1 QPDRRQG
8 HRRKRIDRCPT
19 MHGSR
24 GARRAFAV
32 RDQASR
38 HADDTTAGLVGDPD
52 RTRRSKPMIPASFDY
67 VRATSLA
74 QAIGLLQKDPD
85 GTKLVAGGH
94 TLIPTLKLRLAS
106 PALLVDIGGI
116 NELKGI
122 EVGDRIRIGAL
133 TTHAELL
140 ASEPLRKVLPIFHQ
154 TADLIADPQVR
165 NRGTIGGSL
174 ANADP
179 AADWPA
185 VVLALKAELEL
196 AGPTGRR
203 RVAAKDFFVDI
214 MSTALKPE
222 EVLMAIHIPQPR
234 PGARFRYRKIRHPEA
249 RGQRPERHRS
259 WRSTRFFRTP
269 IFSTSSSTVSPCS
282 RNQPSSRPQPLPTVP
297 EPMNSPGINVSSCV
311 ICAMISSNENSMPS
325 LIPFERTSP
334 LTRTSILRLYGSPIS
349 SGVTIQGPM
358 TLPPSKL
365 LPLAGPSR
373 PSISRRWASRAEKSL
388 KMVKPK
394 M

>member
-1 QPDRRQG
+1 
-8 HRRKRIDRCPT
+8 
-19 MHGSR
+19 
-24 GARRAFAV
+24 
-32 RDQASR
+32 
-38 HADDTTAGLVGDPD
+38 
-52 RTRRSKPMIPASFDY
+52 MIPASFDY

-116 NELKGI
+116 DELKGI

-154 TADLIADPQVR
+154 TAELIADPQVR

-185 VVLALKAELEL
+185 VVLALKAKLEL

-203 RVAAKDFFVDI
+203 RVAATDFFIDI
-214 MSTALKPE
+214 MSTALGPE
-222 EVLMAIHIPQPR
+222 EVLVAVHIPRPR
-234 PGARFRYRKIRHPEA
+234 PDAQFRYRKIRHPASGYAVVGVAVALSLRDTIVAEA
-249 RGQRPERHRS
+249 AIAITGATGRAFAADTA
-259 WRSTRFFRTP
+259 STHLVGKPLSSENIASAALLASEQAECLSDHYAPAAYRKHLVRTE
-269 IFSTSSSTVSPCS
+269 VG
-282 RNQPSSRPQPLPTVP
+282 RAL
-297 EPMNSPGINVSSCV
+297 
-311 ICAMISSNENSMPS
+311 AS
-325 LIPFERTSP
+325 L
-334 LTRTSILRLYGSPIS
+334 G
-349 SGVTIQGPM
+349 
-358 TLPPSKL
+358 
-365 LPLAGPSR
+365 A
-373 PSISRRWASRAEKSL
+373 A
-388 KMVKPK
+388 
-394 M
+394 